1 MNSVIEGKLTGR
13 GLSENSLKLY
23 EANLKRL
30 NGNQDIKN
38 LNFLK
43 DTESI
48 IKQIKEKKDTTAR
61 SYIIA
66 ICSILKNDVKMQKQY
81 DIYYNLLIEYN
92 DKLKTNNTKSEKQN
106 EEWISQDEVKQKYS
120 ELEEEVKPLFKKKNI
135 TAEEYNKLLSYVVLS
150 LYVLQPPR
158 RNLDYLKMLAVSKY
172 KGNENKDFNFFDI
185 SDQKMIFNNY
195 KTKGTYQSQ
204 EIDVDDKLFIILC
217 SWIKKF
223 KIKYYILQKLDG
235 SELDKNGITKI
246 LYKIFNKKVGSSLLR
261 NIYLTD
267 KYSDQNK
274 EKLKDSQMMGTS
286 TNVIDSNY
294 VKTD

>member
-1 MNSVIEGKLTGR
+1 MSIIETKLIGR
-13 GLSENSLKLY
+13 GLSEGSLKLY

-30 NGNQDIKN
+30 NNGNEIKN

-66 ICSILKNDVKMQKQY
+66 ICSTLKNDPKMKKYY
-81 DIYYNLLIEYN
+81 DIYYNILIEYN
-92 DKLKTNNTKSEKQN
+92 DTLKNNNTKSEKQE
-106 EEWISQDEVKQKYS
+106 EEWISQDEVKQKYN
-120 ELEEEVKPLFKKKNI
+120 ELEEETRPLWKKK
-135 TAEEYNKLLSYVVLS
+135 TLTDTEYNKLLSYVVLS

-158 RNLDYLKMLAVSKY
+158 RNLDYLKMIAVSKY
-172 KGNENKDFNFFDI
+172 KGHEDKDYNYFDI
-185 SDQKMIFNNY
+185 SNKKMIFNNY

-204 EIDVDDKLFIILC
+204 EISVDDKLFIILC
-217 SWIKKF
+217 MWIKKF
-223 KIKYYILQKLDG
+223 KIKDFILQKDE

-246 LYKIFNKKVGSSLLR
+246 LYKIFNKKVGSSMLR

-267 KYSDQNK
+267 KYSNLNEEK
-274 EKLKDSQMMGTS
+274 EKDAQMMGTS
-286 TNVIDSNY
+286 IGTIDNQY
-294 VKTD
+294 TKNN

>member
-1 MNSVIEGKLTGR
+1 MSCIEGKLTGR
-13 GLSENSLKLY
+13 GLSEGSLKLY

-30 NGNQDIKN
+30 NNNQDVKN

-48 IKQIKEKKDTTAR
+48 IKQIKDKKDTTAR

-66 ICSILKNDVKMQKQY
+66 ICSTLKNDAKMKKQY

-106 EEWISQDEVKQKYS
+106 EEWISQEEVKTKYN
-120 ELEEEVKPLFKKKNI
+120 ELEEEIKPLFKKKNI
-135 TAEEYNKLLSYVVLS
+135 TADEYSKLLSYVVLS

-172 KGNENKDFNFFDI
+172 KGTENKDFNYFDI
-185 SDQKMIFNNY
+185 SKKKMIFNNY

-204 EIDVDDKLFIILC
+204 EIDVNDKLFIILC
-217 SWIKKF
+217 AWIKKF
-223 KIKYYILQKLDG
+223 KIKYFILQRLDG

-246 LYKIFNKKVGSSLLR
+246 LYKIFDKKVGSSMLR

-267 KYSDQNK
+267 KYSNLNE
-274 EKLKDSQMMGTS
+274 EKVKDAKAMGNS
-286 TNVIDSNY
+286 INVIDSTY
-294 VKTD
+294 VKVD

>member
-1 MNSVIEGKLTGR
+1 MSVIESKLTGR
-13 GLSENSLKLY
+13 GLSEGSLKLY

-30 NGNQDIKN
+30 NKNQEIKN

-48 IKQIKEKKDTTAR
+48 IKQIKDKKDTTAR

-66 ICSILKNDVKMQKQY
+66 ICSTLKNDVKMKKPY

-92 DKLKTNNTKSEKQN
+92 DKLKTNNTKSDKQN
-106 EEWISQDEVKQKYS
+106 EEWISQEEVKTKYN
-120 ELEEEVKPLFKKKNI
+120 ELEEEIKPLFKKKNI
-135 TAEEYNKLLSYVVLS
+135 TADEYSKLLSYVVLS

-158 RNLDYLKMLAVSKY
+158 RNLDYLKMLAVAKY
-172 KGNENKDFNFFDI
+172 KGTENKDFNFFDI
-185 SDQKMIFNNY
+185 SKKKMIFNNY

-204 EIDVDDKLFIILC
+204 EIDVVNKLYIILC
-217 SWIKKF
+217 AWIKKF
-223 KIKYYILQKLDG
+223 KIKYYLLQRLDG

-246 LYKIFNKKVGSSLLR
+246 LYKIFNKKVGSSMLR

-267 KYSDQNK
+267 KYSDLNE
-274 EKLKDSQMMGTS
+274 EKKKDSVMMGTS
-286 TNVIDSNY
+286 TGTIDNQY
-294 VKTD
+294 TKID

>member
-1 MNSVIEGKLTGR
+1 
-13 GLSENSLKLY
+13 
-23 EANLKRL
+23 
-30 NGNQDIKN
+30 
-38 LNFLK
+38 
-43 DTESI
+43 
-48 IKQIKEKKDTTAR
+48 
-61 SYIIA
+61 
-66 ICSILKNDVKMQKQY
+66 MQKQY

-92 DKLKTNNTKSEKQN
+92 DKLKTNNTKSEKQS
-106 EEWISQDEVKQKYS
+106 EEWISQDEVKQKYN

-135 TAEEYNKLLSYVVLS
+135 MTEEYNKLLSYVVLS

-172 KGNENKDFNFFDI
+172 KGNENKDFNYFDI
-185 SDQKMIFNNY
+185 GDQKMIFNNY

-223 KIKYYILQKLDG
+223 KIRYYILQKLDG

-246 LYKIFNKKVGSSLLR
+246 LYKIFNKKIGSSLLR

-274 EKLKDSQMMGTS
+274 EKIKDSQMMGTS

>member
-13 GLSENSLKLY
+13 GLSEGSLKLY

-30 NGNQDIKN
+30 NNGLDIKN

-66 ICSILKNDVKMQKQY
+66 ICSILKNDLKMQKPY
-81 DIYYNLLIEYN
+81 KIYYDLLIEYN
-92 DKLKTNNTKSEKQN
+92 DKLKTNNTKSEKQQ
-106 EEWISQDEVKQKYS
+106 EEWIGQDEVKSIYDK
-120 ELEEEVKPLFKKKNI
+120 LEEEVKLLFKKKNLSVD
-135 TAEEYNKLLSYVVLS
+135 EYNKMLSFVVLS

-158 RNLDYLKMLAVSKY
+158 RNLDYLKLLAVSKY
-172 KGNENKDFNFFDI
+172 KGTEDKDFNYFDI
-185 SDQKMIFNNY
+185 SKKKMIFNNY

-204 EIDVDDKLFIILC
+204 EIEVNEKLYLILI

-223 KIKYYILQKLDG
+223 KIKDYVLQKMDG
-235 SELDKNGITKI
+235 TELDKNGITKI
-246 LYKIFNKKVGSSLLR
+246 LYKIFDKKIGSSLLR

-267 KYSDQNK
+267 KYSELNK
-274 EKLKDSQMMGTS
+274 EKIKDANAMGNS
-286 TNVIDSNY
+286 VNVIDSNY

>member
-1 MNSVIEGKLTGR
+1 MSCIEGKLTGR
-13 GLSENSLKLY
+13 GLSEGSLKLY

-30 NGNQDIKN
+30 NNNNEVKN

-48 IKQIKEKKDTTAR
+48 IKQIKDKKDTTAR

-66 ICSILKNDVKMQKQY
+66 ICSTLKNDPKMKKQY

-92 DKLKTNNTKSEKQN
+92 DKLKTNNTKSDKQN
-106 EEWISQDEVKQKYS
+106 EEWISQEEVKTKYN
-120 ELEEEVKPLFKKKNI
+120 ELEEEIKDLFKKKNI
-135 TAEEYNKLLSYVVLS
+135 TADEYSKLLSYVVLS

-158 RNLDYLKMLAVSKY
+158 RNLDYLKMLAVAKY
-172 KGNENKDFNFFDI
+172 KGTENKDFNYFDI
-185 SDQKMIFNNY
+185 SKKKMIFNNY

-204 EIDVDDKLFIILC
+204 EIDVNDKLYIILC
-217 SWIKKF
+217 AWIKKF
-223 KIKYYILQKLDG
+223 KIKYYILQRLDG

-246 LYKIFNKKVGSSLLR
+246 LYKIFNKKVGSSMLR

-267 KYSDQNK
+267 KYSNLNE
-274 EKLKDSQMMGTS
+274 EKMKDALAMGTS
-286 TNVIDSNY
+286 TNIIDSQYTKN
-294 VKTD
+294 D

>member
-1 MNSVIEGKLTGR
+1 MSCIEGKLTGR
-13 GLSENSLKLY
+13 GLSEGSLKLY

-30 NGNQDIKN
+30 NNNQDVKN

-66 ICSILKNDVKMQKQY
+66 ICSTLKNDSKMKKQY

-106 EEWISQDEVKQKYS
+106 EEWISQEEVKQKYN
-120 ELEEEVKPLFKKKNI
+120 ELEEEIKPLFSKKNI
-135 TAEEYNKLLSYVVLS
+135 TADEYSKLLSYVVLS

-172 KGNENKDFNFFDI
+172 KGTENKDFNYFDI
-185 SDQKMIFNNY
+185 SKKKMIFNNY

-204 EIDVDDKLFIILC
+204 EIDVNDKLFIILC
-217 SWIKKF
+217 AWIKKF
-223 KIKYYILQKLDG
+223 KIKYYILQRLDG

-246 LYKIFNKKVGSSLLR
+246 LYKIFDKKVGSSMLR

-267 KYSDQNK
+267 KYSNLNE
-274 EKLKDSQMMGTS
+274 EKVKDALAMGTS
-286 TNVIDSNY
+286 TGTIDNQY
-294 VKTD
+294 TKND

>member
-1 MNSVIEGKLTGR
+1 MSVIEDKLTGR

-30 NGNQDIKN
+30 NNNEPIKN

-48 IKQIKEKKDTTAR
+48 IKQIKDKKDTTAR

-66 ICSILKNDVKMQKQY
+66 ICSILKNDPKMKKQY

-92 DKLKTNNTKSEKQN
+92 DKLKTNNTKSEKQEN
-106 EEWISQDEVKQKYS
+106 EWISQEEVKQKYE
-120 ELEEEVKPLFKKKNI
+120 ELEEEIKPLFKKKNI
-135 TAEEYNKLLSYVVLS
+135 TADEYSKLLSYVVLS

-172 KGNENKDFNFFDI
+172 KGTENKDFNYFDI
-185 SDQKMIFNNY
+185 SKKKMIFNNY

-204 EIDVDDKLFIILC
+204 EIDVNDKLFIILC
-217 SWIKKF
+217 AWIKKF
-223 KIKYYILQKLDG
+223 KIRYYILQRLDG

-246 LYKIFNKKVGSSLLR
+246 LYKIFDKKVGSSMLR

-267 KYSDQNK
+267 KYSNLNE
-274 EKLKDSQMMGTS
+274 EKKKDSLMMGTS
-286 TNVIDSNY
+286 TGTIDNQY
-294 VKTD
+294 TKND

>member
-13 GLSENSLKLY
+13 GLSDGSLKLY

-30 NGNQDIKN
+30 NDGNEIKN

-48 IKQIKEKKDTTAR
+48 IQKIKEKKPTTAR

-66 ICSILKNDVKMQKQY
+66 ICSILKNDVKMTKPY
-81 DIYYNLLIEYN
+81 EIYYNLLIEYN
-92 DKLKTNNTKSEKQN
+92 DQLKTNNIKSEKQE
-106 EEWISQDEVKQKYS
+106 EEWISQQEVKNKYD
-120 ELEEEVKPLFKKKNI
+120 ELENEIKPLFKKRNI
-135 TAEEYNKLLSYVVLS
+135 TADEYNKLLSYVVLS

-158 RNLDYLKMLAVSKY
+158 RNLDYLNLIAVSKY
-172 KGNENKDFNFFDI
+172 KGTENKDFNYFDI
-185 SDQKMIFNNY
+185 STKKMIFNNY

-204 EIDVDDKLFIILC
+204 EVDVNEKLYLILC
-217 SWIKKF
+217 AWIKKF
-223 KIKYYILQKLDG
+223 KIRYYVLQKLDG

-246 LYKIFNKKVGSSLLR
+246 LYKIFNKKIGSTMLR

-267 KYSDQNK
+267 KYSNLNK
-274 EKLKDSQMMGTS
+274 EKINDAQMMGTS
-286 TNVIDSNY
+286 TFTIDNQY
-294 VKTD
+294 TKNE

>member
-1 MNSVIEGKLTGR
+1 MNVIEGKLTGR
-13 GLSENSLKLY
+13 GLSEGSLKLY

-30 NGNQDIKN
+30 NNNEPIKN

-66 ICSILKNDVKMQKQY
+66 ICSTLKNDVKMTKYY
-81 DIYYNLLIEYN
+81 DVYYKLLIEYN
-92 DKLKTNNTKSEKQN
+92 DKLKTNNTKSDKQN
-106 EEWISQDEVKQKYS
+106 EEWISHEEVKTKYN
-120 ELEEEVKPLFKKKNI
+120 ELEEEIKDLFKKKNI
-135 TAEEYNKLLSYVVLS
+135 TADEYSKLLSYVVLS

-158 RNLDYLKMLAVSKY
+158 RNLDYLKMLAVAKY
-172 KGNENKDFNFFDI
+172 KGTENKDFNYFDI
-185 SDQKMIFNNY
+185 SKKKMIFNNY

-204 EIDVDDKLFIILC
+204 EIDINDKLYIILC
-217 SWIKKF
+217 AWIKKF

-246 LYKIFNKKVGSSLLR
+246 LYKIFEKKIGSSMLR

-267 KYSDQNK
+267 KYSNLNE
-274 EKLKDSQMMGTS
+274 EKKKDTLAMGTS
-286 TNVIDSNY
+286 VNNADNQYIKVD
-294 VKTD
+294 

>member
-1 MNSVIEGKLTGR
+1 MSVIEDKLTGR

-30 NGNQDIKN
+30 NNNEPIKN

-48 IKQIKEKKDTTAR
+48 IKQIKDKKDTTAR

-66 ICSILKNDVKMQKQY
+66 ICSILKNDPKMKKQY

-92 DKLKTNNTKSEKQN
+92 DKLKTNNTKSEKQEN
-106 EEWISQDEVKQKYS
+106 EWISQEEVKQKYE
-120 ELEEEVKPLFKKKNI
+120 ELEEEIKPLFSKKNI
-135 TAEEYNKLLSYVVLS
+135 TADEYSKLLSYVVLS

-172 KGNENKDFNFFDI
+172 KGTENKDFNYFDI
-185 SDQKMIFNNY
+185 SKKKMIFNNY

-204 EIDVDDKLFIILC
+204 EIDVHDKLFIILC
-217 SWIKKF
+217 AWIKKF
-223 KIKYYILQKLDG
+223 KIKYYILQRLDG

-246 LYKIFNKKVGSSLLR
+246 LYKIFDKKVGSSMLR

-267 KYSDQNK
+267 KYSNLNE
-274 EKLKDSQMMGTS
+274 EKKKDSLMMGTS
-286 TNVIDSNY
+286 TGTIDNQY
-294 VKTD
+294 TKND

>member
-1 MNSVIEGKLTGR
+1 MSCIESKLTGR
-13 GLSENSLKLY
+13 GLSEGSLKLY

-30 NGNQDIKN
+30 NNNQEIKS

-48 IKQIKEKKDTTAR
+48 INQIKDKKDTTGR

-66 ICSILKNDVKMQKQY
+66 ICSTLKNDPKMKKYY

-92 DKLKTNNTKSEKQN
+92 DKLKTNNNKSEKQE
-106 EEWISQDEVKQKYS
+106 EEWISQDEVKNKYN
-120 ELEEEVKPLFKKKNI
+120 ELEKEIIPLINKKNI
-135 TAEEYNKLLSYVVLS
+135 TTDEYYKMLSFIVLS

-158 RNLDYLKMLAVSKY
+158 RNLDYLKMLAIPKY
-172 KGNENKDFNFFDI
+172 KGNETKDFNYFDI
-185 SDQKMIFNNY
+185 SNKKMIFNNY

-204 EIDVDDKLFIILC
+204 EIDVVDKLFIILC
-217 SWIKKF
+217 MWIKKF
-223 KIKYYILQKLDG
+223 KIKYNILQKIDG

-246 LYKIFNKKVGSSLLR
+246 LYKIFNKKVGSSMLR

-267 KYSDQNK
+267 KYSDQNQ
-274 EKLKDSQMMGTS
+274 EKIKDAKAMGTS
-286 TNVIDSNY
+286 VGTIDNQY
-294 VKTD
+294 TKND